1 MRPSGPRTPAD
12 GVRTAAGRRWLVGKC
27 ALRRSGIEAGWIAQV
42 WQDDAAFSRART
54 VVHIHVSLACRLHG
68 RTAVQCGPTASAAV
82 GGRRSAESRQRQSRQ
97 WRATALGPAKVRRRV
112 GRDRAPIVEEV
123 PLMVVDD
130 VEEDGV
136 RGGLE
141 LGEAR
146 RCVEVDEV
154 TDAHIGVRVS
164 TLAPNACLACV
175 AERRERRAPRASS
188 AAGRRDGRV
197 PGTPSA
203 SSPSPS
209 SSAWQSSSALS
220 SSSSSTAESS
230 NSSPGSSGEE
240 YNHQHDRCGGR
251 PGRRPAGRPPGRPL
265 GRRWLVG

>member
-54 VVHIHVSLACRLHG
+54 VVHIHVLLACRLHG

-136 RGGLE
+136 RRVADGGLE

-154 TDAHIGVRVS
+154 ADAHIGVRVS

-175 AERRERRAPRASS
+175 AERRERRAPCEL
-188 AAGRRDGRV
+188 GRR
-197 PGTPSA
+197 T
-203 SSPSPS
+203 
-209 SSAWQSSSALS
+209 
-220 SSSSSTAESS
+220 
-230 NSSPGSSGEE
+230 
-240 YNHQHDRCGGR
+240 
-251 PGRRPAGRPPGRPL
+251 AGRPRPWDAVRL
-265 GRRWLVG
+265 LAVAFVIGVAIVVSPVVFVVLHSRIIEFITWIQRRRIQSSA